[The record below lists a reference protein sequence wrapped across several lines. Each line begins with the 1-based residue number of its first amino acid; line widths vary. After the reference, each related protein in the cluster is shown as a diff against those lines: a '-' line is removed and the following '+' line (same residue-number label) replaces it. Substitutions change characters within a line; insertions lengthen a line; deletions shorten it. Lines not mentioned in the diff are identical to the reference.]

1 MNQLKGNQ
9 NFSKAKIIRI
19 VKDLIKKRKIIIG
32 SRIAKDNVLDNPF
45 RRRIYEYILN
55 NPGST
60 NYDIRKFFDVGA
72 NQIIW
77 HLNFLRKFKFIRI
90 IEIEKHKVIF
100 SLNSDPKY
108 DLIYYCF
115 ANEKIKSILEI
126 FKQKEDPLSPSDI
139 SNLLSMHYNTV
150 NKNLER
156 LRELK
161 IIELIKEKKRKK
173 YILDY
178 KRYNEIMHNKKE

>member
-1 MNQLKGNQ
+1 M
-9 NFSKAKIIRI
+9 
-19 VKDLIKKRKIIIG
+19 
-32 SRIAKDNVLDNPF
+32 
-45 RRRIYEYILN
+45 
-55 NPGST
+55 
-60 NYDIRKFFDVGA
+60 
-72 NQIIW
+72 
-77 HLNFLRKFKFIRI
+77 
-90 IEIEKHKVIF
+90 
-100 SLNSDPKY
+100 
-108 DLIYYCF
+108 
-115 ANEKIKSILEI
+115 
-126 FKQKEDPLSPSDI
+126 DI